1 MTLHRIVAALGGDL
15 YQGGQR
21 ANVPAPG
28 HSAHDRSVS
37 LLLSGDRLIIHGF
50 GGADW
55 RDVRDHLR
63 SRGLIDSAG
72 QPIGGA
78 QGTPPDGLRA
88 DRTARIAAARGLWEK
103 ASPGIGGSLSHR
115 HLLGRAIHL
124 DPASLQDLRHH
135 PAAPVSVFR
144 PESPKRPALIARIT
158 APDGAL
164 TAVELVYLDPNGRRA
179 DRLTVP
185 RKTVGSVP
193 PGSAVRLMTAAE
205 TLLVGEGV
213 MTVLSASE
221 RFEVPAWAL
230 MSARNLAAWSAPPG
244 IRQVL
249 IAADRGAVGE
259 ASAQRLLR
267 RLRGDGLS
275 ASIILPSAGSDDWN
289 AAAVQRE
296 KEGG

>member
-28 HSAHDRSVS
+28 HSSHDRSVS

-55 RDVRDHLR
+55 REVRDHLR
-63 SRGLIDSAG
+63 RRGLIDAAG

-78 QGTPPDGLRA
+78 HGSAPDGLRP
-88 DRTARIAAARGLWEK
+88 DRTARIAAARRIWE
-103 ASPGIGGSLSHR
+103 AATSLTAGSLSHR
-115 HLLGRAIHL
+115 HLLGRGVRL
-124 DPASLQDLRHH
+124 DPAGLGDLRHH

-144 PESPKRPALIARIT
+144 PESPKRPAMIARIT
-158 APDGAL
+158 APDGSL
-164 TAVELVYLDPNGRRA
+164 TAVELVYLEPNGRRA
-179 DRLTVP
+179 ERLRVP
-185 RKTVGSVP
+185 RKTIGVVP
-193 PGSAVRLMTAAE
+193 PGSAVRLATAAE

-244 IRQVL
+244 VRHVV

-259 ASAQRLLR
+259 ASAQCLMR

-275 ASIILPSAGSDDWN
+275 ASLVLPPAGTDDWN
-289 AAAVQRE
+289 AAAN
-296 KEGG
+296 